1 MNSVRIVDDNE
12 VIARILHKDW
22 VVDGQLQ
29 VFAFVLRPNES
40 YISVN
45 RPSIETFKEDVSDFV
60 GNHPEFRSSEEVLSC
75 KLARMSVKDVRTIQ
89 VDLGSLSA
97 DVSVDVEPRSLHY
110 HSHAGIFTRVNGKNL
125 KGGPQTAD
133 HEDEY
138 RILPV
143 RAIHQ
148 KVQHALLA
156 LSKLEEC
163 QLDKS
168 EILPDFN
175 N

>member
-1 MNSVRIVDDNE
+1 
-12 VIARILHKDW
+12 
-22 VVDGQLQ
+22 
-29 VFAFVLRPNES
+29 
-40 YISVN
+40 
-45 RPSIETFKEDVSDFV
+45 
-60 GNHPEFRSSEEVLSC
+60 
-75 KLARMSVKDVRTIQ
+75 MSVKEVRSIQ

-110 HSHAGIFTRVNGKNL
+110 HSHAGIFTRVNGKNI
-125 KGGPQTAD
+125 KGGHQTAVY
-133 HEDEY
+133 EDEY

-143 RAIHQ
+143 GAIHQ

-168 EILPDFN
+168 EVLPDFN